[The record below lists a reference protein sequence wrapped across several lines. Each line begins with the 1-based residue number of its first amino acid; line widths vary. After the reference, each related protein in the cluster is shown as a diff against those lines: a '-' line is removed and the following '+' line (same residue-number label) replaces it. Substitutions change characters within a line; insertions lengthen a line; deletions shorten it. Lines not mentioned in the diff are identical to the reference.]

1 MKKEL
6 DDLIN
11 TGLINEDRMVNDI
24 AKIIYDHKKA
34 GKAIDKKL
42 IDRMIDTYLENE
54 MPVVDDVQV
63 CFGDVSGAFARD
75 NKILYINF
83 DFNYMY
89 SKISS
94 KHSKK
99 YYNVSNIGNKQF
111 FRYFDFL
118 TVIFHELTHARFT
131 YLAHDNMKEYPI
143 LHSCFENLI
152 LNNRVYQEHHD
163 LFPEERYC
171 NITGSRITH
180 QILSS
185 VYKDKDL
192 LKFPKLMEL
201 DYLLDY
207 YELDQNGILLS
218 PLDNYNETIMS
229 YNRIYG
235 NDVRY
240 KYSKKQGMLDITG
253 NIPEP
258 EEIKELSL
266 YQKMFLGTT
275 ILQEEYDEVDDIIYN
290 ECYNGLDDANVSVS
304 DSLKK
309 IKKN

>member
-1 MKKEL
+1 MRKEL

-11 TGLINEDRMVNDI
+11 TGLVNEDRMINDI
-24 AKIIYDHKKA
+24 AKIIYNHKKS

-54 MPVVDDVQV
+54 MPVVNNVQV
-63 CFGDVSGAFARD
+63 CLGDAGGAFARED
-75 NKILYINF
+75 KTLYINF

-89 SKISS
+89 AKISG

-99 YYNVSNIGNKQF
+99 YYNVSNIGDKQF

-131 YLAHDNMKEYPI
+131 YLAHDNIKDYPI
-143 LHSCFENLI
+143 LHSCFENLVLSSSI
-152 LNNRVYQEHHD
+152 YQEHHD

-171 NITGSRITH
+171 NITGSRIAH

-201 DYLLDY
+201 EYLLDY
-207 YELDQNGILLS
+207 YELDHNGILLS
-218 PLDNYNETIMS
+218 PLECYNETILS

-235 NDVRY
+235 NDDKY
-240 KYSKKQGMLDITG
+240 KYSKKQGLVDITG
-253 NIPEP
+253 SIPSQ

-266 YQKMFLGTT
+266 YEKMFLGTT
-275 ILQEEYDEVDDIIYN
+275 ISQEEYDIVDDVIYN
-290 ECYNGLDDANVSVS
+290 ECYNGLDDASMSVR
-304 DSLKK
+304 DNFKK
-309 IKKN
+309 IKK

>member
-1 MKKEL
+1 MRKEL

-11 TGLINEDRMVNDI
+11 TGLVNEDRMINDI
-24 AKIIYDHKKA
+24 AKIIYDHKKS

-42 IDRMIDTYLENE
+42 IDRMIDAYLENE
-54 MPVVDDVQV
+54 MPVVNNVQV
-63 CFGDVSGAFARD
+63 CLVDAGGAFARED
-75 NKILYINF
+75 KTLYINF
-83 DFNYMY
+83 DLNYKCA
-89 SKISS
+89 KISG
-94 KHSKK
+94 KNSKK
-99 YYNVSNIGNKQF
+99 YYNVSNIGDKQF

-131 YLAHDNMKEYPI
+131 YLAHDNIKDYPI
-143 LHSCFENLI
+143 LHSCFENLVLSNSI
-152 LNNRVYQEHHD
+152 YQEHHD

-201 DYLLDY
+201 EYLLDY
-207 YELDQNGILLS
+207 YELDHNEILLS
-218 PLDNYNETIMS
+218 PLEGYNETIVS

-235 NDVRY
+235 NEDRY
-240 KYSKKQGMLDITG
+240 KYSKKQGLVDITG
-253 NIPEP
+253 SIPSQ

-266 YQKMFLGTT
+266 YEKMFLGT
-275 ILQEEYDEVDDIIYN
+275 IISQEEYDEVDDIIYN
-290 ECYNGLDDANVSVS
+290 ECFNGLDDAGMTVR
-304 DSLKK
+304 DTFKK
-309 IKKN
+309 IKK

>member
-1 MKKEL
+1 MRKEL

-11 TGLINEDRMVNDI
+11 TGLVNEDRMINDI
-24 AKIIYDHKKA
+24 AKIIYDHKKS

-42 IDRMIDTYLENE
+42 IDRMIDAYLENE
-54 MPVVDDVQV
+54 MPVVNNVQV
-63 CFGDVSGAFARD
+63 CLVDAGGAFARE
-75 NKILYINF
+75 NKTLYINF

-99 YYNVSNIGNKQF
+99 YYNVSNIGDKQF

-131 YLAHDNMKEYPI
+131 YLAHDNIKDYPI
-143 LHSCFENLI
+143 LHSCFENLVLSNSI
-152 LNNRVYQEHHD
+152 YQEHHD

-185 VYKDKDL
+185 IYKDKDL

-201 DYLLDY
+201 EYLLDY
-207 YELDQNGILLS
+207 YELDHNGILLS
-218 PLDNYNETIMS
+218 PLEGYNETIVS

-235 NDVRY
+235 NEDRY
-240 KYSKKQGMLDITG
+240 KYSKKQGLVDITG
-253 NIPEP
+253 SIPSQ

-266 YQKMFLGTT
+266 YEKMFLGT
-275 ILQEEYDEVDDIIYN
+275 IISQEECDIVDDIIYN
-290 ECYNGLDDANVSVS
+290 ECYNGLDDAGMTVR
-304 DSLKK
+304 DTFKK
-309 IKKN
+309 IKK